1 MVVLDLHLAELLVGF
16 DLDLLQLDFLSL
28 DRCGLVALLLRHL
41 FCGLEELRAVAVAD
55 HREDLTP
62 KNFLVNAGNQGR
74 AEPGESG
81 KRLRQ
86 RLYLL
91 LGVQVAEPYRHI
103 DLDLF
108 Q

>member
-1 MVVLDLHLAELLVGF
+1 MVVLDLHLPELLVGF
-16 DLDLLQLDFLSL
+16 DLGLLQLDFLSL

-55 HREDLTP
+55 HREDLPP

-74 AEPGESG
+74 AEPGECG

-86 RLYLL
+86 RLHLL
-91 LGVQVAEPYRHI
+91 LRVKIAKAYRHV